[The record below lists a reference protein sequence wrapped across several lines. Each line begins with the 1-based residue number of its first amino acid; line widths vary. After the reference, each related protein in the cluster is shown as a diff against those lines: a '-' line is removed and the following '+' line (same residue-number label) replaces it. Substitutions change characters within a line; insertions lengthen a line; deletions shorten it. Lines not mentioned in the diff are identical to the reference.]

1 MAASSNTNPLMTKNI
16 INYANDSLS
25 ISSVVSGQPSPPQA
39 QAIPISPKTSSQS
52 ANKISL
58 VPTKLL
64 LKPQAVNSFKS
75 TPTIVYSSV
84 PSSTSI
90 TGTITTNAQSSIP
103 MKVVFVNALNNSANA
118 QGGQKPHQITINNKS
133 LQQLQQSQNSAFL
146 TNKLLTTSHGQKVQI
161 VQSTNFHSVPKVTT
175 TVNNGDA
182 GGVKTSKILLGSNKF
197 PGLTFVR
204 FLSSYEIISI

>member
-1 MAASSNTNPLMTKNI
+1 MTKNI

-90 TGTITTNAQSSIP
+90 AGTITTNAQSSIP

-118 QGGQKPHQITINNKS
+118 QGGQKPQQITINNKS

-182 GGVKTSKILLGSNKF
+182 GKTSKILLGSNKF
-197 PGLTFVR
+197 PGKLKR
-204 FLSSYEIISI
+204 FLMIK